1 MWNVGPLG
9 WRGIPNSHL
18 DQLPIQCFN
27 FLPKVLPKGLPCQG
41 SSPRGFLSILAPD
54 SQDSSEVLL
63 KWRRD
68 LLPGASTTT
77 SSFAPWDFQNTPVQ
91 FLIQTHHFTVQ
102 NNCHLLKFI
111 FCVPGKLGGHVFPYF
126 LISQLDPE
134 ALGHVT
140 CFDLVT
146 DSVLAAP
153 GPKLTDSLT
162 PDPEL
167 IETVISLTWQ
177 TLFSTYSFKTPALGI
192 TEGENWR

>member
-41 SSPRGFLSILAPD
+41 SSPRGFLPILAPD

-63 KWRRD
+63 KWRWD

-91 FLIQTHHFTVQ
+91 FLIQTHHFAVQ
-102 NNCHLLKFI
+102 SNCHLLKFI
-111 FCVPGKLGGHVFPYF
+111 FCVPGKFGGHVFPYF
-126 LISQLDPE
+126 RISQLDPE
-134 ALGHVT
+134 APGHVT
-140 CFDLVT
+140 CWDLVT
-146 DSVLAAP
+146 DSVNWQHQYQNSRP
-153 GPKLTDSLT
+153 SDTRPWTHRNSYQFNLTNT
-162 PDPEL
+162 
-167 IETVISLTWQ
+167 
-177 TLFSTYSFKTPALGI
+177 F
-192 TEGENWR
+192 